1 MRDELAGWGG
11 YLFGLVQD
19 LEENLVYIYIYFKLV
34 ELVWSGSLGFKILK
48 LKLNSIKF
56 F

>member
-19 LEENLVYIYIYFKLV
+19 LEENLVYIYIYIYIYILSWLNWFGLV
-34 ELVWSGSLGFKILK
+34 H
-48 LKLNSIKF
+48 
-56 F
+56 

>member
-19 LEENLVYIYIYFKLV
+19 LEENLVYILSWLNWFGLV
-34 ELVWSGSLGFKILK
+34 H
-48 LKLNSIKF
+48 
-56 F
+56 